1 MKRVGEGKE
10 NMRSPA
16 RRRDV
21 PTPVIGKLSLSHL
34 GIVAVRVEPRAEE
47 AGARETLRSVLETS
61 LNAEVTTLSA
71 AIREEEAVKEE
82 KAIRVIAMSSETFVC
97 VVPRRFLE
105 VTKMVCD
112 ATARDA
118 PAQTAPWRVTE
129 VSVCQGKGEEMD
141 VLRSMIPKLVT
152 DAFRE
157 VEGWCA
163 FGESENATRFMHKD
177 FWPDAPNAIVT
188 AYGVEVE
195 RGISVTKAPQALD
208 RDIGEDCEIE
218 LMFPSINAV
227 VLRLQRFGSIIDA
240 MRDVGVSNA
249 KMREF
254 VHGSSVIDI
263 SSTPIMAQ
271 AAPEIGVEVAVIA
284 FRREL
289 PRSVGFKTIKEF
301 RLAFAARLNTYVP
314 PYVHVN
320 DSKQE
325 LICDVCF
332 PGHDVPYLWPVSLL
346 LKSTG
351 ATELTARQSNIANDS
366 ILAWLRSATNL
377 NILQTHLSFHINKCA
392 FMSQNVAPRSG
403 PTLPD
408 REIFVTASQNRS
420 GWPAFTARENHMP
433 HCMDVWINPF
443 SSQYLSD
450 VVPEIFSPHTTI
462 PVSLSTPSSLPSY
475 VKDLSEGDLF
485 LGAGSNPFE
494 DLDHTKN
501 ISPSCIRRL
510 SSPETIEPSKRAKI
524 DSQEK
529 DEPAPVLGS
538 RVTAE
543 GIQSAAKRKSSQS
556 DASKLKSRIAK
567 TCGVK
572 SSDIPEHLTKVCAL
586 IEAGQYQELTCT
598 RRNSLE
604 KASMEA
610 KRRVKN
616 AETLKTPRTKQGM
629 IEYISTL
636 LKLRKNE
643 TKQS

>member
-1 MKRVGEGKE
+1 
-10 NMRSPA
+10 
-16 RRRDV
+16 
-21 PTPVIGKLSLSHL
+21 
-34 GIVAVRVEPRAEE
+34 
-47 AGARETLRSVLETS
+47 
-61 LNAEVTTLSA
+61 
-71 AIREEEAVKEE
+71 
-82 KAIRVIAMSSETFVC
+82 
-97 VVPRRFLE
+97 
-105 VTKMVCD
+105 
-112 ATARDA
+112 
-118 PAQTAPWRVTE
+118 
-129 VSVCQGKGEEMD
+129 
-141 VLRSMIPKLVT
+141 
-152 DAFRE
+152 
-157 VEGWCA
+157 
-163 FGESENATRFMHKD
+163 
-177 FWPDAPNAIVT
+177 
-188 AYGVEVE
+188 
-195 RGISVTKAPQALD
+195 
-208 RDIGEDCEIE
+208 
-218 LMFPSINAV
+218 
-227 VLRLQRFGSIIDA
+227 
-240 MRDVGVSNA
+240 
-249 KMREF
+249 
-254 VHGSSVIDI
+254 
-263 SSTPIMAQ
+263 MAQ

-289 PRSVGFKTIKEF
+289 PRSVGFKTIQEF

-351 ATELTARQSNIANDS
+351 ATELTARQSNIASDS

-420 GWPAFTARENHMP
+420 GWRRLPLERTTCRTAWTI
-433 HCMDVWINPF
+433 WINPF

-462 PVSLSTPSSLPSY
+462 PVSLSTSSLPSC

-556 DASKLKSRIAK
+556 TPRSSNRVAK

-572 SSDIPEHLTKVCAL
+572 SSDIPEHLTTVCAL
-586 IEAGQYQELTCT
+586 IELDNT
-598 RRNSLE
+598 RS
-604 KASMEA
+604 
-610 KRRVKN
+610 
-616 AETLKTPRTKQGM
+616 
-629 IEYISTL
+629 
-636 LKLRKNE
+636 
-643 TKQS
+643 

>member
-1 MKRVGEGKE
+1 MTLTT
-10 NMRSPA
+10 RSPA

-21 PTPVIGKLSLSHL
+21 PTPVIAKLSLSHL

-71 AIREEEAVKEE
+71 AIREEEAVKAE

-105 VTKMVCD
+105 VTKMVCQ

-118 PAQTAPWRVTE
+118 PASTAPWRVTE

-141 VLRSMIPKLVT
+141 VLRSMIPKLVM
-152 DAFRE
+152 DAFKE

-188 AYGVEVE
+188 AYGVEIE
-195 RGISVTKAPQALD
+195 RGISVTKAPPALD

-240 MRDVGVSNA
+240 MRDVGVSNT

-271 AAPEIGVEVAVIA
+271 AAPEIGVEVVVIA

-289 PRSVGFKTIKEF
+289 PRSIGFKTIQEF
-301 RLAFAARLNTYVP
+301 RLAFAARLNTFVP
-314 PYVHVN
+314 PYVHIN
-320 DSKQE
+320 DSKEE
-325 LICDVCF
+325 LVCDVCF

-392 FMSQNVAPRSG
+392 FMPQNVAPCSG
-403 PTLPD
+403 PTLPE

-420 GWPAFTARENHMP
+420 GWPAFTARDNHMP
-433 HCMDVWINPF
+433 HCMDIWINPF

-462 PVSLSTPSSLPSY
+462 PVSSSTPSSLPSC

-485 LGAGSNPFE
+485 LGGGSNPFE
-494 DLDHTKN
+494 ELDRATN
-501 ISPSCIRRL
+501 VSP
-510 SSPETIEPSKRAKI
+510 PETVEPSKRAKI
-524 DSQEK
+524 DSQE

-538 RVTAE
+538 RVTVE
-543 GIQSAAKRKSSQS
+543 GIQNAAKQKSSRS
-556 DASKLKSRIAK
+556 DVSKLKSRIAK

-572 SSDIPEHLTKVCAL
+572 FSDVSEHLTKVCSL
-586 IEAGQYQELTCT
+586 IEAGQYNELTCS

-604 KASMEA
+604 HALSE
-610 KRRVKN
+610 VKLLLKD
-616 AETLKTPRTKQGM
+616 AETLKTRTKQRM
-629 IEYISTL
+629 IEYISTHM
-636 LKLRKNE
+636 KLRKCE
-643 TKQS
+643 TEQS

>member
-1 MKRVGEGKE
+1 MTLTT
-10 NMRSPA
+10 RSPA

-21 PTPVIGKLSLSHL
+21 PTPVIAKLSLSHL

-47 AGARETLRSVLETS
+47 AGARETLRRVLETS

-105 VTKMVCD
+105 VTKMVCH

-118 PAQTAPWRVTE
+118 PASTAPWRVTE

-141 VLRSMIPKLVT
+141 VLRSMIPKLVM
-152 DAFRE
+152 DAFKE

-188 AYGVEVE
+188 AYGVEIE
-195 RGISVTKAPQALD
+195 RGISVTKAPPALD

-289 PRSVGFKTIKEF
+289 PRSIGFKTIQEF
-301 RLAFAARLNTYVP
+301 RLAFAARLNTFVP
-314 PYVHVN
+314 PYVHIN
-320 DSKQE
+320 DSKEE
-325 LICDVCF
+325 LVCDVCF

-420 GWPAFTARENHMP
+420 GWPAFTARDNHMP

-462 PVSLSTPSSLPSY
+462 PVSLSTPSSLPSC

-485 LGAGSNPFE
+485 LGGGSNPFE
-494 DLDHTKN
+494 ELDRATN
-501 ISPSCIRRL
+501 VSP
-510 SSPETIEPSKRAKI
+510 PETVEPSKRAKI
-524 DSQEK
+524 DSQEN
-529 DEPAPVLGS
+529 EPAPVLGS

-543 GIQSAAKRKSSQS
+543 GIQNAAKQKSSRS
-556 DASKLKSRIAK
+556 DVSKLKSRIAK

-572 SSDIPEHLTKVCAL
+572 FSDVSEHLTKVCSL
-586 IEAGQYQELTCT
+586 IEAGKYNELTCS

-604 KASMEA
+604 HAVSE
-610 KRRVKN
+610 VKLLFKD
-616 AETLKTPRTKQGM
+616 AETLKNRSKQRM
-629 IEYISTL
+629 IEYISTHM
-636 LKLRKNE
+636 KLRKCE
-643 TKQS
+643 TEQS

>member
-1 MKRVGEGKE
+1 MTLTT
-10 NMRSPA
+10 RSPA

-21 PTPVIGKLSLSHL
+21 PTPVIAKLSLSHL

-71 AIREEEAVKEE
+71 AIREEEAVKAE

-105 VTKMVCD
+105 VTKMVCQ

-118 PAQTAPWRVTE
+118 PASTAPWRVTE

-141 VLRSMIPKLVT
+141 VLRSMIPKLVM
-152 DAFRE
+152 DAFKE

-188 AYGVEVE
+188 AYGVEIE
-195 RGISVTKAPQALD
+195 RGISVTKAPPALD

-240 MRDVGVSNA
+240 MRDVGVSNT

-271 AAPEIGVEVAVIA
+271 AAPEIGVEVVVIA

-289 PRSVGFKTIKEF
+289 PRSIGFKTIQEF
-301 RLAFAARLNTYVP
+301 RLAFAARLNTFVP
-314 PYVHVN
+314 PYVHIN
-320 DSKQE
+320 DSKEE
-325 LICDVCF
+325 LVCDVCF

-392 FMSQNVAPRSG
+392 FMPQNVAPCSG
-403 PTLPD
+403 PTLPE

-420 GWPAFTARENHMP
+420 GWPAFTARDNHMP
-433 HCMDVWINPF
+433 HCMDIWINPF

-462 PVSLSTPSSLPSY
+462 PVSLSTPSSLPSC

-485 LGAGSNPFE
+485 LGGGSNPFE
-494 DLDHTKN
+494 ELDRATN
-501 ISPSCIRRL
+501 VSP
-510 SSPETIEPSKRAKI
+510 PETVEPSKRAKI
-524 DSQEK
+524 DSQE

-543 GIQSAAKRKSSQS
+543 GIQNAAKQKSSRS
-556 DASKLKSRIAK
+556 DVSKLTSRIAK

-572 SSDIPEHLTKVCAL
+572 FSDVSEHLTKVCSL
-586 IEAGQYQELTCT
+586 IEAGQYNELTCS

-604 KASMEA
+604 HALSE
-610 KRRVKN
+610 VKLLLKD
-616 AETLKTPRTKQGM
+616 AETLKTRTKQRM
-629 IEYISTL
+629 IEYISTHM
-636 LKLRKNE
+636 KLRKCE
-643 TKQS
+643 TEQS

>member
-1 MKRVGEGKE
+1 MYRSLLWTADRTTKAFVGVTAVAFGQAAHHANTYVPLPELHATDAGRVLPQKLRERREKASAALRAHAERFRRTATELLDTLKPRPKRVLFVGDSLVSGVGGSSTEAVRG
-10 NMRSPA
+10 PPLA
-16 RRRDV
+16 RR
-21 PTPVIGKLSLSHL
+21 
-34 GIVAVRVEPRAEE
+34 
-47 AGARETLRSVLETS
+47 
-61 LNAEVTTLSA
+61 
-71 AIREEEAVKEE
+71 
-82 KAIRVIAMSSETFVC
+82 
-97 VVPRRFLE
+97 
-105 VTKMVCD
+105 
-112 ATARDA
+112 
-118 PAQTAPWRVTE
+118 
-129 VSVCQGKGEEMD
+129 VSRLLAD
-141 VLRSMIPKLVT
+141 
-152 DAFRE
+152 
-157 VEGWCA
+157 
-163 FGESENATRFMHKD
+163 
-177 FWPDAPNAIVT
+177 

-332 PGHDVPYLWPVSLL
+332 PGHDVPCLWPVSLL

-572 SSDIPEHLTKVCAL
+572 SSDIPEHLTTVCAL

>member
-1 MKRVGEGKE
+1 MTLTT
-10 NMRSPA
+10 RSPA

-21 PTPVIGKLSLSHL
+21 PTPVIAKLSLSHL

-71 AIREEEAVKEE
+71 AIREEEAVKAE

-105 VTKMVCD
+105 VTKMVCQ

-118 PAQTAPWRVTE
+118 PASTAPWRVTE

-141 VLRSMIPKLVT
+141 VLRSMIPKLVM
-152 DAFRE
+152 DAFKE

-188 AYGVEVE
+188 AYGVEIE
-195 RGISVTKAPQALD
+195 RGISVTKAPPALD

-240 MRDVGVSNA
+240 MRDVGVSNT

-271 AAPEIGVEVAVIA
+271 AAPEIGVEVVVIA

-289 PRSVGFKTIKEF
+289 PRSIGFKTIQEF
-301 RLAFAARLNTYVP
+301 RLAFAARLNTFVP
-314 PYVHVN
+314 PYVHIN
-320 DSKQE
+320 DSKEE

-392 FMSQNVAPRSG
+392 FMPQNVAPCSG
-403 PTLPD
+403 PTLPE

-420 GWPAFTARENHMP
+420 GWPAFTARDNHMP
-433 HCMDVWINPF
+433 HCMDIWINPF

-462 PVSLSTPSSLPSY
+462 PVSLSTPSSLPSC

-485 LGAGSNPFE
+485 LGGGSNPFE
-494 DLDHTKN
+494 ELDRATN
-501 ISPSCIRRL
+501 VSP
-510 SSPETIEPSKRAKI
+510 PETVEPSKRAKI
-524 DSQEK
+524 DSQE

-543 GIQSAAKRKSSQS
+543 GIQNAAKQKSSRS
-556 DASKLKSRIAK
+556 DVSKLTSRIAK

-572 SSDIPEHLTKVCAL
+572 FSDVSEHLTKVCSL
-586 IEAGQYQELTCT
+586 IEAGQYNELTCS

-604 KASMEA
+604 HALSE
-610 KRRVKN
+610 VKLLLKD
-616 AETLKTPRTKQGM
+616 AETLKTRTKQRM
-629 IEYISTL
+629 IEYISTHM
-636 LKLRKNE
+636 KLRKCE
-643 TKQS
+643 TEQS

>member
-1 MKRVGEGKE
+1 MCE
-10 NMRSPA
+10 NARGMTLTTRSPA

-21 PTPVIGKLSLSHL
+21 PTPVIAKLSLSHL

-71 AIREEEAVKEE
+71 AIREEEAVKAE

-105 VTKMVCD
+105 VTKMVCQ

-118 PAQTAPWRVTE
+118 PASTAPWRVTE

-141 VLRSMIPKLVT
+141 VLRSMIPKLVM
-152 DAFRE
+152 DAFKE

-188 AYGVEVE
+188 AYGVEIE
-195 RGISVTKAPQALD
+195 RGISVTKAPPALD

-240 MRDVGVSNA
+240 MRDVGVSNT

-271 AAPEIGVEVAVIA
+271 AAPEIGVEVVVIA

-289 PRSVGFKTIKEF
+289 PRSIGFKTIQEF
-301 RLAFAARLNTYVP
+301 RLAFAARLNTFVP
-314 PYVHVN
+314 PYVHIN
-320 DSKQE
+320 DSKEE
-325 LICDVCF
+325 LVCDVCF

-392 FMSQNVAPRSG
+392 FMPQNVAPCSG
-403 PTLPD
+403 PTLPE

-420 GWPAFTARENHMP
+420 GWPAFTARDNHMP
-433 HCMDVWINPF
+433 HCMDIWINPF

-462 PVSLSTPSSLPSY
+462 PVSSSTPSSLPSC

-485 LGAGSNPFE
+485 LGGGSNPFE
-494 DLDHTKN
+494 ELDRATN
-501 ISPSCIRRL
+501 VSP
-510 SSPETIEPSKRAKI
+510 PETVEPSKRAKI
-524 DSQEK
+524 DSQE

-543 GIQSAAKRKSSQS
+543 GIQNAAKQKSSRS
-556 DASKLKSRIAK
+556 DVSKLTSRIAK

-572 SSDIPEHLTKVCAL
+572 FSDVSEHLTKVCSL
-586 IEAGQYQELTCT
+586 IEAGQYKELTCS

-604 KASMEA
+604 HALSE
-610 KRRVKN
+610 VKLLLKD
-616 AETLKTPRTKQGM
+616 AETLKTRTKQRM
-629 IEYISTL
+629 IEYISTHM
-636 LKLRKNE
+636 KLRKCE
-643 TKQS
+643 TEQS